1 MGNLVVLDIFVIFI
15 VDFINILGKYIILYV
30 YDIIVFIKLK
40 KFENW

>member
-40 KFENW
+40 KFENC

>member
-15 VDFINILGKYIILYV
+15 VDFINILGKYIILYE

-40 KFENW
+40 KFENC